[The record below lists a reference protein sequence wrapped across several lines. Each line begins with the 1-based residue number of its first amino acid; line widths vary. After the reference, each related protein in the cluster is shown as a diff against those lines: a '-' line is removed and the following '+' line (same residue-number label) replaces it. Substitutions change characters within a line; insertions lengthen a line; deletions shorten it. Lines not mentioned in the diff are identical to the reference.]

1 MANTHSFS
9 ELHYGF
15 DKVFSNIPV
24 DRLRP
29 LWQRVEDADR
39 QSPFLQPEKN
49 MLVVDLNRFHLEGM
63 LERIAADAL
72 HEYTQ
77 GSLSEHFIPE
87 QRPGISYPHHTTPTV
102 VNFYRS
108 QDHGEQPAIS
118 LIYSRVKQ
126 RDSLT
131 EKVTRLFAAKQ
142 RVNSPLVDELL
153 GKESHHIDAD
163 DCYAVTFV
171 CDSESTL
178 YAVHRQLRQ
187 VSYLVPLTQP
197 KDYIRQP
204 KSTGYRAVHDK
215 LLFVDGVE
223 GAYGLLLDVHLETV
237 ADHQR
242 NKEGD
247 NQDSGRSHYAYSW
260 SKLRTSPHQQ
270 GPNQII
276 IFEKNGHDHEHFM
289 PVGIKTRIR
298 GEEIS
303 YTLINY

>member
-15 DKVFSNIPV
+15 DKVFSNVPV
-24 DRLRP
+24 DRLKP

-39 QSPFLQPEKN
+39 HAPFLQPGKN
-49 MLVVDLNRFHLEGM
+49 IVVVDLNRFHLAGM

-72 HEYTQ
+72 REYTI
-77 GSLSEHFIPE
+77 GSLAE
-87 QRPGISYPHHTTPTV
+87 QFTTEQQLGTGYPHHTTPTV
-102 VNFYRS
+102 VHFYHPR
-108 QDHGEQPAIS
+108 DRDGQPAIS

-131 EKVTRLFAAKQ
+131 EKVTRLFAERQ
-142 RVNSPLVDELL
+142 RIHSLLVDQRL
-153 GKESHHIDAD
+153 GGERHHIDTD
-163 DCYAVTFV
+163 DPYAVTFV
-171 CDSESTL
+171 CDGEDTL
-178 YAVHRQLRQ
+178 YAVHRQLRRAP
-187 VSYLVPLTQP
+187 YLVPLTPP
-197 KDYIRQP
+197 KDYIKQP

-223 GAYGLLLDVHLETV
+223 GAYGLVLDVHLETV
-237 ADHQR
+237 ADHRR

-247 NQDSGRSHYAYSW
+247 DQDSGRRHYAYSW
-260 SKLRTSPHQQ
+260 RKLRSSPHEQ

-276 IFEKNGHDHEHFM
+276 IFEKNGHDHEEVI
-289 PVGIKTRIR
+289 PVQLHNPFVD
-298 GEEIS
+298 